1 MWDHIINI
9 HLSELLSTKNKE
21 TKINEPSKI
30 NKIASQYQ
38 KLIINK
44 KMKILHFL
52 SNYIFTNFLKS

>member
-30 NKIASQYQ
+30 NNLGYMTQNYT
-38 KLIINK
+38 LI
-44 KMKILHFL
+44 
-52 SNYIFTNFLKS
+52 